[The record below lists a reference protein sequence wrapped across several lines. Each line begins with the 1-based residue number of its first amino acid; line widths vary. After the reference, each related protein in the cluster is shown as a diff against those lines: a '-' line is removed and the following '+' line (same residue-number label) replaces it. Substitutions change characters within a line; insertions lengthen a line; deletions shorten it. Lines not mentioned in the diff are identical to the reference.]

1 MRLALVLAV
10 LLAAAPAAAQN
21 GVQPP
26 TGWSLGI
33 FVGGAAFTD
42 FQRADVRSIG
52 VTASGAPF
60 DVQYPQRLGAE
71 TTGTLAGTLA
81 FWPTRNWGL
90 RFRGAYAPTRFETE
104 IPQSDAELMGAPG
117 TETRQLAA
125 LQISSYEGQLLF
137 RMPTIHNRI
146 MPYAILGS
154 GVIRYVPAGQGAIPP
169 EAEGDFDR
177 GGRRQAEVTLGLGA
191 MLGLQK
197 HGWGLHFE
205 LIDQI
210 SRSPVTGGSNIDEV
224 RLMNS
229 VAFMVGASW
238 THRK

>member
-1 MRLALVLAV
+1 MTRKLLVAALLSATP
-10 LLAAAPAAAQN
+10 LYAQT

-26 TGWSLGI
+26 KGWSLGI
-33 FVGGAAFTD
+33 FVGGAAYTD
-42 FQRADVRSIG
+42 FQRADVRSVGITSAG
-52 VTASGAPF
+52 IPF

-71 TTGTLAGTLA
+71 TTGTLAATLA

-117 TETRQLAA
+117 LESRQLAN
-125 LQISSYEGQLLF
+125 LQITSYEGQLLF

-146 MPYAILGS
+146 MPYGIVGG
-154 GVIRYVPAGQGAIPP
+154 GVIRYVPGGQGAIPP
-169 EAEGDFDR
+169 EAEDDFDR
-177 GGRRQAEVTLGLGA
+177 GGRRQPEVTVGLGA

-210 SRSPVTGGSNIDEV
+210 SRSPVTGGSDTDEI